1 MSATDDVAID
11 REAEPIPRP
20 ASPEGLDA
28 NAMLAEM
35 ESVLAS
41 SEFARAPIMKRLLIF
56 LVSETA
62 AGRGDQLKAY
72 SVAVDGLGRAPDYDA
87 RADSYPR
94 VQVGRLRRMLD
105 SHYATTIPAAGHRLT
120 IPNGRY
126 RVALQPLQDEDPVAT
141 GAALPAPPPARPVV
155 FAAQVVALLVLLA
168 VASIALVR
176 LLPVHIANPAGV
188 SERPMMELASG
199 RLGARSELAPL
210 LEAVLLNGLGRSSTF
225 DLRVAGAAGSSSSS
239 PAPRYRLSTDI
250 VEGARPRLFLRL
262 AHLSPDRLIWSGDV
276 SLPDREHRDSASLDA
291 ALAPAIATISRV
303 NGVVAAHELQESGGQ
318 KAVGYSC
325 MLLYHR
331 YRKDRIPAEEE
342 HVRSCIEHSLQAYP
356 GDAAL
361 QAAAA
366 MQAVEQSISS
376 RTDARERP
384 ALLLTARRHGYIA
397 SSVDPQDAW
406 AMAARSRIAVVRRA
420 CPQAIGF
427 GLKATQLQPYDPALL
442 ADIGLNLLGC
452 GDARAEAMIRRAI
465 ALDDDPAGRFY
476 VPLLLLAIGRDDPA
490 LAREALARM
499 VPPPIGRQGRFY
511 LVSAA
516 GYAMLGNLAKA
527 RSAWRQLVVDSP
539 EVAADPKALLDRMGL
554 TAELRARAIAHLA
567 GARLISS

>member
-11 REAEPIPRP
+11 REAEPIQRP
-20 ASPEGLDA
+20 ACPEGPDA
-28 NAMLAEM
+28 DAMLGELQ
-35 ESVLAS
+35 SVLAS
-41 SEFARAPIMKRLLIF
+41 PDFARTPIMKRLLTF
-56 LVSETA
+56 LVGETA

-105 SHYATTIPAAGHRLT
+105 SHYTATAPAGGRRLT

-126 RVALQPLQDEDPVAT
+126 RVALQPLHTEDPVAT
-141 GAALPAPPPARPVV
+141 RGDLPAPPRVRPVV
-155 FAAQVVALLVLLA
+155 FATQVVALLVLLA
-168 VASIALVR
+168 VASMALIR
-176 LLPVHIANPAGV
+176 LLPVHIANPAAV

-199 RLGARSELAPL
+199 RLGAQSELAPL

-225 DLRVAGAAGSSSSS
+225 DLRLAAPAGAAVSS

-250 VEGARPRLFLRL
+250 VEGPRPRLFLHL

-331 YRKDRIPAEEE
+331 YRKDRTLAEEE
-342 HVRSCIEHSLQAYP
+342 HVRSCIEHSLQADP

-366 MQAVEQSISS
+366 MQAVERSISS
-376 RTDARERP
+376 RTDLRERP
-384 ALLLTARRHGYIA
+384 ALLLTARRHAYIA

-406 AMAARSRIAVVRRA
+406 ALAARSRIAVVRDA

-427 GLKATQLQPYDPALL
+427 GLKATQLQPYDPAML
-442 ADIGLNLLGC
+442 ADIALNLLGC

-476 VPLLLLAIGRDDPA
+476 VPLLLLAIGRDDPV

-516 GYAMLGNLAKA
+516 GYAMLGDMAKA
-527 RSAWRQLVVDSP
+527 RSAWRQLVVNSP
-539 EVAADPKALLDRMGL
+539 EIVADPKAHLDRMGL
-554 TAELRARAIAHLA
+554 TAGLRARVIAHLS